1 MEIGEKMD
9 KKVEAI
15 EALQQLIK
23 EREAAERRR
32 KGMKVSREEAII
44 SDWTLTQLHI
54 VATIKEKGK
63 ANNTMLSESINVS
76 KPAITKAVRKLLEH
90 NVLVKTQQEDNKKEV
105 FYLLTK
111 SGEMLALIHDQLD
124 EQAKKRYLR
133 IFDEFNTT
141 ELETIIRF
149 LNAVTENIKSH

>member
-1 MEIGEKMD
+1 MD

-23 EREAAERRR
+23 EREAADRRR
-32 KGMKVSREEAII
+32 KGMKVSQEDAII

-63 ANNTMLSESINVS
+63 ANNTMLSESLNVS

-105 FYLLTK
+105 YYLLTK
-111 SGEMLALIHDQLD
+111 SGEMLALIHDQLH

-149 LNAVTENIKSH
+149 LYAVTENIKSH